1 MLVFTIMAK
10 FLYSVA
16 MSLDGFIAGPGG
28 DMSWLTPYEE
38 PNPAVDELITR
49 TAVILIGNR
58 TFGGDD
64 PLKGQPGEGEA
75 FGGGWDGPQFVLTHR
90 PPAEPVPGVT
100 FVDDIDTAI
109 AKSREAAG
117 DGCVNILGANVAAQ
131 CLRAGVLDE
140 VMVIVTPVMLGDGTR
155 LFEHPGGE
163 TVRLEQLSVT
173 HTKRVTNLWY
183 RLIESTRANPAY
195 A

>member
-1 MLVFTIMAK
+1 MAK
-10 FLYSVA
+10 FLYSAA

-28 DMSWLTPYEE
+28 DMSWLTPYDE

-49 TAVILIGNR
+49 TAVILVGNR

-100 FVDDIDTAI
+100 FVGDIDTAI
-109 AKSREAAG
+109 AESRAAAG
-117 DGCVNILGANVAAQ
+117 DRYVNILGANVAAQ

-140 VMVIVTPVMLGDGTR
+140 VMVTVAPVMLGDGTR

-173 HTKRVTNLWY
+173 HTKQVTNLWY
-183 RLIESTRANPAY
+183 RLVGLDGANPAY